1 MAKKSQVKVTTS
13 FNLGDHVRI
22 KDLAGQ
28 IGRIAELRGP
38 LGPGGASVY
47 RVRVRRKPTVSY
59 IELLGDQLEYLPITG
74 QVVPLKRHKASPR
87 APKVKEGG

>member
-28 IGRIAELRGP
+28 VGRIAELRGP
-38 LGPGGASVY
+38 PGPGGESVY

-74 QVVPLKRHKASPR
+74 QVVPLKRHKASPKT
-87 APKVKEGG
+87 PKVKEGG